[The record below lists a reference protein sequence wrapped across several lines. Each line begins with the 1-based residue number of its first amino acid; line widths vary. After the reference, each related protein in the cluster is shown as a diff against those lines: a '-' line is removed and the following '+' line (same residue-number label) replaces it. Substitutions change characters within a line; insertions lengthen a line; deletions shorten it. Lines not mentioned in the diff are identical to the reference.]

1 MKSIVIIGSGISAI
15 AAAKELVRNGIKPTI
30 LDKGNQLDH
39 QIEEVIKQMG
49 QQTPKEWSNKNRQL
63 ITKNPTIKEKG
74 IPKKLLFGSDYFYG
88 KPTEDSP
95 IIGEGAAPPFSYAQG
110 GLSVGWG
117 GAILPADDCDLLDWP
132 VSSSDLAPF
141 YNAVMSDLPLS
152 AVDDDLSRNF
162 PLHTPRYAPLRLSL
176 GNQKLLSL
184 LQKKVPLEKD
194 KLLVGQARLLTHVNS
209 LGGDPGC
216 QYCGECMSGCVYG
229 CIYKASQDLHK
240 LIESGAVEYIRG
252 AHVQTLKQGK
262 DSIKIN
268 FRLEDNSEQ
277 VESQKV
283 LLAAG
288 ALNSSRIV
296 MESIGIFDQK
306 VEMKVRA
313 GFVIPALSFR
323 HLPND
328 ISNENTQ
335 PGLFLEFKS
344 KSISNHWVH
353 TQLSTP
359 NEFVYKRMNAG
370 PENSGLAAFI
380 KRKALGH
387 AIVAFCNMHSNHADS
402 YHIWLKKGTDG
413 KAAQLHYQR
422 KEHKVNQKAI
432 KEVQR
437 SLQSILGRIN
447 FHTLPFMSQTNSGS
461 YHVGA
466 TLPMTT
472 NSDNPLTS
480 DMNGEIRGL
489 PGVFTIDTAAF
500 PSLPGTTLGLL
511 AMANAAR
518 IARFVASQ
526 GEQPQ
531 AANKNR

>member
-1 MKSIVIIGSGISAI
+1 MKNIVIIGSGISAI
-15 AAAKELVRNGIKPTI
+15 SAAKELVRNGIKPTI
-30 LDKGNQLDH
+30 LDKGDQLDH
-39 QIEEVIKQMG
+39 QIEEIVRQMRL
-49 QQTPKEWSNKNRQL
+49 QTPKEWSKKNRQL
-63 ITKNPTIKEKG
+63 ITKNPTITKKG
-74 IPKKLLFGSDYFYG
+74 IPKKLLFGSDYLYG

-95 IIGEGAAPPFSYAQG
+95 IIGKGAAPPFSYAQG

-132 VSSSDLAPF
+132 ISHSDLAPF
-141 YNAVMSDLPLS
+141 YDAVMSDLPLS
-152 AVDDDLSRNF
+152 AVDDDLSQNF
-162 PLHTPRYAPLRLSL
+162 PLHTTHSSPLRLSS

-184 LQKKVPLEKD
+184 LQKKIPLEKD
-194 KLLVGQARLLTHVNS
+194 NLLVGQARLLTRVNS
-209 LGGDPGC
+209 LGGDSGC

-240 LIESGAVEYIRG
+240 LCESGSVEYIRG

-262 DSIKIN
+262 DSIKIK
-268 FRLEDNSEQ
+268 FLLEGNSEQ
-277 VESQKV
+277 IESQKI

-306 VEMKVRA
+306 IEMKVRA

-328 ISNENTQ
+328 ISKENTQ

-359 NEFVYKRMNAG
+359 NEFVYKRMKADL
-370 PENSGLAAFI
+370 ESRGLAAFV
-380 KRKALGH
+380 KRKALSH
-387 AIVAFCNMHSNHADS
+387 SIVAFCNMHSKHADS
-402 YHIWLKKGTDG
+402 YHIWLKEGTNG

-422 KEHKVNQKAI
+422 EENEVTQKAI
-432 KEVQR
+432 TEVQR
-437 SLQSILGRIN
+437 NLKSILRRIN
-447 FHTLPFMSQTNSGS
+447 FYTLPFMSQTNSGS

-466 TLPMTT
+466 TLPMTI

-480 DMNGEIRGL
+480 DINGEIRGL

-526 GEQPQ
+526 GE
-531 AANKNR
+531 